1 MKNVGAMTLATHL
14 NLLCYSMSAEF
25 RAARFWS
32 CKEGGCMKKCSIFM
46 LRLPILPR
54 HLLLC

>member
-1 MKNVGAMTLATHL
+1 MTLATHL